1 MQEFIPSRNL
11 TTRPCDPKCW
21 TLACTRPVEAKDKA
35 WKCWLRN
42 KWDPGLKQNF
52 LVAVNLTVKVIAK
65 AKSAMEAR
73 IRSKLATGSL
83 RDKEWWCTMKRAS
96 GSNKES
102 SVPLLIDSSGKEYHS
117 SQEKSECLAQYFS
130 HKCSL
135 GNDELNNLDL
145 PIPTTPDFPP
155 IANIHFR
162 KQKVKQ
168 HLKKDRPNKN
178 HWPRWYSG

>member
-1 MQEFIPSRNL
+1 MRARLRQTDWTDITTGNPEQSCQNLTTKILDCMQEFIPSRNL
-11 TTRPCDPKCW
+11 ATRPCDPKWW
-21 TLACTRPVEAKDKA
+21 TLACTRAVEAKDKA
-35 WKCWLRN
+35 WNCWLRN

-102 SVPLLIDSSGKEYHS
+102 SVPLLIDSSGKECHS
-117 SQEKSECLAQYFS
+117 SQEKSECLAQ
-130 HKCSL
+130 
-135 GNDELNNLDL
+135 
-145 PIPTTPDFPP
+145 
-155 IANIHFR
+155 
-162 KQKVKQ
+162 
-168 HLKKDRPNKN
+168 
-178 HWPRWYSG
+178 